1 MKYIKILAV
10 TVIGL
15 FAINGAKAQVVV
27 AARIGAPAPR
37 TVVVERPVE
46 RRVVVV
52 NRHGYRRNYYRR
64 PVVVARPVYHRGP
77 AYYHRPV
84 HRRVIVRHY

>member
-1 MKYIKILAV
+1 MKQLKVLAV
-10 TVIGL
+10 AIVAM
-15 FAINGAKAQVVV
+15 FAFEGAKAQVVV

-52 NRHGYRRNYYRR
+52 NRHHRRYYRR
-64 PVVVARPVYHRGP
+64 PVVVERPV
-77 AYYHRPV
+77 YYHRPV

>member
-1 MKYIKILAV
+1 MKYIK
-10 TVIGL
+10 VIAAAIVAM
-15 FAINGAKAQVVV
+15 FAFEGAKAQVVV

-46 RRVVVV
+46 RRLVVV
-52 NRHGYRRNYYRR
+52 NRHHRRHYRR
-64 PVVVARPVYHRGP
+64 PVVVERPV
-77 AYYHRPV
+77 YYHRPV